1 MTNSRT
7 VPSSIWVRGLEFLF
21 GPILFTVEA
30 VFAWFLLALGL
41 GGGGVSRSYPPFSPD
56 AILESILTILWFA
69 APVLIVAMLVSFS
82 RLIIGGPERVCRR
95 PFSRWFA
102 IATIFLILATY
113 SLCFL
118 LVLTT
123 AVVTAL
129 EAEIHI
135 LEHSLT
141 ALVSVLVFG
150 LFAAPPVWIGL
161 RYLPSLLRRT
171 E

>member
-1 MTNSRT
+1 MFPQRATTS
-7 VPSSIWVRGLEFLF
+7 VWVRWLELLF

-41 GGGGVSRSYPPFSPD
+41 GGSGAPRSYPPFSPD
-56 AILESILTILWFA
+56 AILHSILTILWFA
-69 APVLIVAMLVSFS
+69 APILIVAMLVSFS

-95 PFSRWFA
+95 PFSRWFTIAA
-102 IATIFLILATY
+102 ISLILAAY
-113 SLCFL
+113 ALCFL

-135 LEHSLT
+135 LEHILS

-150 LFAAPPVWIGL
+150 LFAAPPLWVGL
-161 RYLPSLLRRT
+161 RYLPPLFRT
-171 E
+171 K